1 MEKIN
6 AITLKSDVN
15 VSNVQEEQQKLQQ
28 EILENTIKKVDT
40 VAEKREQRLQELK
53 DKQKAREE
61 RAAKVRLRKKLNI
74 PTQEEIDQLNEQSYQ
89 IAQQEGLQKGEAK
102 VIPEIPVTNT
112 RPSEDSSSDQ
122 SALEVPQPQET
133 TTVAEE

>member
-74 PTQEEIDQLNEQSYQ
+74 PTQEEIDQLNEQSYK

-112 RPSEDSSSDQ
+112 QDSSSDQ
-122 SALEVPQPQET
+122 SALGVPQPQET
-133 TTVAEE
+133 TTVAED

>member
-6 AITLKSDVN
+6 AVTLKSDVN

-112 RPSEDSSSDQ
+112 QQSEDNSSDQ

>member
-112 RPSEDSSSDQ
+112 QPAEDSSSDQ

>member
-6 AITLKSDVN
+6 AVTLKSDVN

-112 RPSEDSSSDQ
+112 QDSSSDQ
-122 SALEVPQPQET
+122 SALGVPQPQET
-133 TTVAEE
+133 ATVAEE

>member
-6 AITLKSDVN
+6 AVTLKSDVN

-112 RPSEDSSSDQ
+112 QDSSSDQ

>member
-6 AITLKSDVN
+6 AVTLKSDAN
-15 VSNVQEEQQKLQQ
+15 VSNVREEQQKLQQ

-74 PTQEEIDQLNEQSYQ
+74 PTQEEIEQLNEQSYQ
-89 IAQQEGLQKGEAK
+89 IAQQEGLQRGEAK

-112 RPSEDSSSDQ
+112 QDSSSDQ

>member
-112 RPSEDSSSDQ
+112 QDSSSDQ
-122 SALEVPQPQET
+122 SALGVPQPQET
-133 TTVAEE
+133 ATVAEE

>member
-6 AITLKSDVN
+6 AVTLKSDVN

-112 RPSEDSSSDQ
+112 QPAEDSRCDQ

>member
-112 RPSEDSSSDQ
+112 QQSEDNSSDQ

>member
-74 PTQEEIDQLNEQSYQ
+74 PTQEEIEQLNEQSYQ
-89 IAQQEGLQKGEAK
+89 IAQQEGLQNVEAK

-112 RPSEDSSSDQ
+112 QDSSSDQ

>member
-6 AITLKSDVN
+6 AVTLKSDVN

-28 EILENTIKKVDT
+28 EILENTIKKVDI

-112 RPSEDSSSDQ
+112 QDSSSDQ